1 MKKQIIILLLFS
13 FSVFAQEANN
23 SKTEK
28 IDIES
33 GAIIKQYNIDNKLES
48 FSVEVSAA
56 YYGNIYFFTKEK
68 DTIII
73 KNEIEK
79 DAVIKIYVKNQ
90 KKVSE
95 FFYKGNL
102 ISSIEFFDFKIS
114 NLPSNSLIY
123 SKISDNKNFS
133 YLYNNYFDKFPEG
146 DYEKSYKLYVFL
158 KTSEN
163 NVNIDLLFNEIADFF
178 SQEDALLRIYLSK
191 YREKIKSE
199 SGENVTA
206 YLKTDQLGK
215 IKNGILW
222 TKKSPNNGQYEIY
235 SDGKIIKSENIE
247 LTSFQKVLN
256 TYLINKT
263 EFLMN

>member
-1 MKKQIIILLLFS
+1 MKKQIIILLLFT
-13 FSVFAQEANN
+13 FSVSAQEANN
-23 SKTEK
+23 LKTEK

-56 YYGNIYFFTKEK
+56 YYGNIIFFIKEK

-79 DAVIKIYVKNQ
+79 DAIIKIYVKNQ

-95 FFYKGNL
+95 FFYKDNL
-102 ISSIEFFDFKIS
+102 ISFIEFFDFKIS

-123 SKISDNKNFS
+123 GKISDNENYS
-133 YLYNNYFDKFPEG
+133 YLYKNYSDKFPEG
-146 DYEKSYKLYVFL
+146 DYEKSYKLYAFL

-191 YREKIKSE
+191 YREKMKSE
-199 SGENVTA
+199 SGENITA

-215 IKNGILW
+215 IKNGVLW
-222 TKKSPNNGQYEIY
+222 TKKSPNSGQYDIY
-235 SDGKIIKSENIE
+235 NDGKIIKSENID

-256 TYLINKT
+256 TYVSNKT
-263 EFLMN
+263 DF